1 MSMIDPYRAAGGQL
15 SAEEEIA
22 ARAQALIRSNLRADF
37 TELLAL
43 QRLWITNGM
52 EAKIATAAQNSETLV
67 GYSPAVWALWG
78 EVLRQFILWFETENA
93 ALVALGGSTPEAAV
107 FTNWTVAA

>member
-1 MSMIDPYRAAGGQL
+1 MAIDPYRAATGQL

-22 ARAQALIRSNLRADF
+22 ARAQALIRSNLRGDF

-43 QRLWITNGM
+43 QRLWTTNGM
-52 EAKIATAAQNSETLV
+52 EAKIIAAAQGETTLV

-78 EVLRQFILWFETENA
+78 EVLRQFITWFETPNP

-107 FTNWTVAA
+107 FTNWTTVQP

>member
-1 MSMIDPYRAAGGQL
+1 MPIDPYQATSGEL
-15 SAEEEIA
+15 TAEAEIA
-22 ARAQALIRSNLRADF
+22 TRAQALIRNALRSDF

-43 QRLWITNGM
+43 QRLWLTNGM
-52 EAKIATAAQNSETLV
+52 EAKITAAAQGNTTLA

-78 EVLRQFILWFETENA
+78 EVLRQFITWFETPNS
-93 ALVALGGSTPEAAV
+93 ALIALGGSTPEAAV